1 MRLPLDLREFIGLL
15 NSENVEY
22 AIAGGWALGFY
33 GRPRYTKDLD
43 IVIRSTPENAARM
56 EQVLR
61 RFGFT
66 SLGLKAAD
74 FLTADQIIQIG
85 NAPQRIDILTTLTGV
100 DPDELWSSRET
111 GNLDGI
117 AVFFVGR
124 SVFIKNK
131 RASGRPRDLADLD
144 DLSES

>member
-1 MRLPLDLREFIGLL
+1 MGPWFL
-15 NSENVEY
+15 
-22 AIAGGWALGFY
+22 

-61 RFGFT
+61 RIGFT
-66 SLGLKAAD
+66 SSGLKAAD

-100 DPDELWSSRET
+100 DPDELWSSREA